1 MSTQFG
7 DFSTIKPSLQLQ
19 KMVEKNSGPYVGLV
33 TNNRDPERLG
43 RIAIIIEASVGT
55 TKTYQ
60 SHEVI
65 CRYMTP
71 FYGTKGAEHTEGSYA
86 NSDAPGSYSQSRHSY
101 GMWMV
106 PPDVGTRVMVLFVEG
121 DASQAYWIGCIP
133 EPNNNFMTP
142 GIAASTN
149 TQVDAQGDFQLS
161 KEDLYGTDKVP
172 AGEINTRLLAD
183 SPGNI
188 KQPVH
193 PFAETLRQEGLI
205 QDAVRGT
212 TTSSARRESPS
223 QVYGI
228 STPGRKDPRGKKRKI
243 GGVDSIKQ
251 EIVDRLTGHTFV
263 MDDGDSA
270 GENQLVRMR
279 SASGH
284 QLLLNDSA
292 GVVYLANGSGNVWME
307 FSANG
312 AIDIYAGNSVNI
324 RAGGDLNLHSDSD
337 INMFARN
344 QIKLRSLNKMV
355 IDGGAIQQYSDTD
368 IQLQATTGSITEKA
382 PNGSILSYAGQ
393 QQIHMAS
400 GQHHLTG
407 GQVHFNSI
415 GTNSSLFNNL
425 ERTNATDTNPFGTGT
440 RHVFV
445 PDVNPME
452 KYQAGPLE
460 VTVEGNVSMSGMRVP
475 THEPFP
481 YHYDKIVSF
490 VGMGPSLNDKIP
502 GTAEFIAQRNRTSE
516 NPTIRIGQFQADL
529 QAHLESIGLGT
540 VDSATSKISKKSTSV
555 GTIAKI
561 QKAADDFTNRYNA
574 LYNVANN
581 PMSPITAG
589 VNDAIDQTISS
600 IKGEVSKTLKDQ
612 IFVKDSGVLFTAGN
626 LSQKVSNT
634 ASKVIESLSSP
645 GSSTSTIAGI
655 FQDNAGIPDTA
666 LSFVDTA
673 AGAGK
678 IDKIGLTQAGLGILR
693 SNSSKFN
700 KAYNAVNTGLQIG
713 AKGVEVAS
721 AITGKSQ
728 LEIYSKGASFVQ
740 NTYKNIMGGKVTA
753 VTNIKSMVSTLGTNI
768 GKTFASVTSA
778 VGGFFSKWSDKR
790 LKEEITL
797 VGKSPRGI
805 NIYQF
810 KYKQQPGTY
819 QGVMAQEVPWASVMT
834 DTGYYKVDYSKTD
847 VEFRRLN

>member
-1 MSTQFG
+1 
-7 DFSTIKPSLQLQ
+7 
-19 KMVEKNSGPYVGLV
+19 
-33 TNNRDPERLG
+33 
-43 RIAIIIEASVGT
+43 
-55 TKTYQ
+55 
-60 SHEVI
+60 
-65 CRYMTP
+65 
-71 FYGTKGAEHTEGSYA
+71 
-86 NSDAPGSYSQSRHSY
+86 
-101 GMWMV
+101 
-106 PPDVGTRVMVLFVEG
+106 
-121 DASQAYWIGCIP
+121 
-133 EPNNNFMTP
+133 MTP
-142 GIAASTN
+142 GIGASTN
-149 TQVDAQGDFQLS
+149 TQVEALGDFQLS
-161 KEDLYGTDKVP
+161 KEEMYGTDKVP

-183 SPGNI
+183 APGSV
-188 KQPVH
+188 KQPIH
-193 PFAETLRQEGLI
+193 PFAETLRQQGLV
-205 QDAVRGT
+205 QDTVRGT

-228 STPGRKDPRGKKRKI
+228 STPGRKDPRGRKRKI
-243 GGVDSIKQ
+243 GGVDSVKQ

-263 MDDGDSA
+263 MDDGDSN
-270 GENQLVRMR
+270 GENQLTRLR

-284 QLLLNDSA
+284 QLLLNDSS

-312 AIDIYAGNSVNI
+312 AIDIYSGNSVNI

-344 QIKLRSLNKMV
+344 QIKMRSLNKVV
-355 IDGGAIQQYSDTD
+355 IDGGAIQQHSDTD
-368 IQLQATTGSITEKA
+368 IQLQATSGSITEKA

-393 QQIHMAS
+393 QQIHMAA
-400 GQHHLTG
+400 GAHHLTG
-407 GQVHFNSI
+407 SQVHFNSI
-415 GTNSSLFNNL
+415 GTNSGIFSDLT
-425 ERTNATDTNPFGTGT
+425 RTNATDTNPFGTGT
-440 RHVFV
+440 RHVFI

-490 VGMGPSLNDKIP
+490 AGSGPSLNDKIP
-502 GTAEFIAQRNRTSE
+502 GTAEFFAQRNRTSD

-561 QKAADDFTNRYNA
+561 QKEADDFTNRYNV
-574 LYNVANN
+574 LYNVAKD

-589 VNDAIDQTISS
+589 VNDAISQTISS

-612 IFVKDSGVLFTAGN
+612 VFVKESGVLFTAGN
-626 LSQKVSNT
+626 LTQKVST
-634 ASKVIESLSSP
+634 SASKVIESLSSST
-645 GSSTSTIAGI
+645 SSTSTIAGI
-655 FQDNAGIPDTA
+655 FNDNAGVPDTA

-673 AGAGK
+673 AGAGN

-693 SNSSKFN
+693 SNSGKVN
-700 KAYNAVNTGLQIG
+700 TAYNAINTGLQIG

-728 LEIYSKGASFVQ
+728 LEIYSKGAKFVD

-753 VTNIKSMVSTLGTNI
+753 MTDVKSLVTGFGTNI
-768 GKTFASVTSA
+768 GKTITSVSTA
-778 VGGFFSKWSDKR
+778 VGGFFSKWSDQR
-790 LKEEITL
+790 LKEEIKL
-797 VGKSPRGI
+797 VGRSPSGI
-805 NIYQF
+805 NIYEF

-819 QGVMAQEVPWASVMT
+819 QGVMAQEVPWAKVMT
-834 DTGYYKVDYSKTD
+834 DVGYYKVDYSKTD
-847 VEFRRLN
+847 VEFRRVD